1 MKIDELAEQI
11 AKDAGNNYQNTSKI
25 SENLPSSVVDFEES
39 LS

>member
-25 SENLPSSVVDFEES
+25 S
-39 LS
+39 